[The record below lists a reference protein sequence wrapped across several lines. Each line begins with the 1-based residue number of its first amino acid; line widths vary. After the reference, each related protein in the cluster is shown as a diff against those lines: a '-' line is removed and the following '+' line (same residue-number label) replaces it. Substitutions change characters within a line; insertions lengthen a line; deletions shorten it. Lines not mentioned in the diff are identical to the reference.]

1 MFKRWFQPPAADGE
15 FGDEAHR
22 NGAAGSAIGPPE
34 TPREQEAPRGP
45 VATMAPSEIATAS
58 APGKFAQFDEI
69 YRTSDPEL
77 RQRQS
82 PSTFIA
88 YLRDSQ
94 ARLVNTKSRRQF
106 HTGVVLERDH
116 ATVEFDYDVDVGNA
130 IVSEEISW
138 IIRDRATLLGYYLE
152 AKTSR

>member
-1 MFKRWFQPPAADGE
+1 MFPGRWPATCTSTSTRSADAERLAARAGLDPAAGHE
-15 FGDEAHR
+15 ELS
-22 NGAAGSAIGPPE
+22 AG
-34 TPREQEAPRGP
+34 
-45 VATMAPSEIATAS
+45 
-58 APGKFAQFDEI
+58 QFDEI

-138 IIRDRATLLGYYLE
+138 IIRDRATLLGYNLE

>member
-1 MFKRWFQPPAADGE
+1 VLLLGCY
-15 FGDEAHR
+15 
-22 NGAAGSAIGPPE
+22 N
-34 TPREQEAPRGP
+34 QEAERIERIAQA
-45 VATMAPSEIATAS
+45 ATDQFHEELS
-58 APGKFAQFDEI
+58 AGQFDEI